1 MNFNTLR
8 EISHAISMHDKEK
21 VIYLIDKA
29 LQGEQGKHWQRDLP
43 KLRDFIL
50 DGAPR
55 FTVFKKDGNSKL
67 PFLAFSSLPGS
78 GHCPGAGECLNF
90 CYSFRAWRYPS
101 AFCRQAQN
109 SWLMYSVDGWNTIA
123 RELDRFEPATGV
135 IDFRLYVDGDFKDV
149 ANARQWF
156 HMLKNRQWLNAYGYS
171 KSWAELLQYSKF
183 NDFPDNY
190 TLNLSS
196 GSVHGDDIKQA
207 MKSLPI
213 TRGEFVAVSVG
224 YKVKSTMHNDRL
236 HQRELRKV
244 YGKKA
249 FTCPGKCN
257 SCTVK
262 GHACGSERF
271 KGLDIIIAVH

>member
-8 EISHAISMHDKEK
+8 EISHAISKHDKK
-21 VIYLIDKA
+21 QVIRLIDNA
-29 LQGEQGKHWQRDLP
+29 LIGEQGKHWQRDLL
-43 KLRDFIL
+43 KLRAVIE
-50 DGAPR
+50 DGIPR
-55 FTVFKKDGNSKL
+55 FNVYAEKGNIKEN
-67 PFLAFSSLPGS
+67 FLSFSSTPIFD
-78 GHCPGAGECLNF
+78 CPGAGECKKW
-90 CYSFRAWRYPS
+90 CYSLKAHRYPS
-101 AFCRQAQN
+101 AYCRQAQN
-109 SWLMYSVDGWNTIA
+109 SWLMYSVEGWNTIA
-123 RELDRFEPATGV
+123 RELDKFKPDTGV
-135 IDFRLYVDGDFKDV
+135 IDFRLYVDGDFRDLDNVK
-149 ANARQWF
+149 QWF
-156 HMLKNRQWLNAYGYS
+156 TILKNRPWLKAYGYS
-171 KSWAELLQYSKF
+171 KSWNELLQYSKF
-183 NDFPDNY
+183 NDFPANY

>member
-1 MNFNTLR
+1 M
-8 EISHAISMHDKEK
+8 
-21 VIYLIDKA
+21 
-29 LQGEQGKHWQRDLP
+29 
-43 KLRDFIL
+43 KLRDVIEY
-50 DGAPR
+50 GAPR
-55 FTVFKKDGNSKL
+55 FKVFAEKGNIKEH
-67 PFLAFSSLPGS
+67 FLSFSSTPIFD
-78 GHCPGAGECLNF
+78 CPGAGECKEW
-90 CYSFRAWRYPS
+90 CYSLKAHRYP
-101 AFCRQAQN
+101 AAYCRQAQN
-109 SWLMYSVDGWNTIA
+109 SWLMYSVEGWDTIA
-123 RELDRFEPATGV
+123 RELDKFKPDTGV
-135 IDFRLYVDGDFKDV
+135 IDFRLYVDGDFRDLDNVK
-149 ANARQWF
+149 QWF
-156 HMLKNRQWLNAYGYS
+156 TILKNRPWLKAYGYS
-171 KSWAELLQYSKF
+171 KSWNELLQYSKF
-183 NDFPDNY
+183 NDFPANY